1 VREVEFAHFVRCKKR
16 NWISSSSSSIHD
28 THYVK
33 LLIIDVI
40 TKKELIREICRFSL
54 KIYGLV
60 WCIYLSIFIVCGKVL
75 EKSMPSF
82 LLICDVCHCVGLV
95 WFAILSSLSF
105 LFIYGKCFLV
115 RKFKEKNGKN
125 KSLSLITSITTHV
138 FH

>member
-28 THYVK
+28 TLYVK

-82 LLICDVCHCVGLV
+82 LLICDVCHCVRLV
-95 WFAILSSLSF
+95 WYTFFIVLLIYLWRVPLNNILKKVIFVLKKKLSIF
-105 LFIYGKCFLV
+105 FSTF
-115 RKFKEKNGKN
+115 F
-125 KSLSLITSITTHV
+125 
-138 FH
+138 